1 MSGGGGRVSGQAA
14 ARAGVPAPRLGFPP
28 VAGPDAR
35 LLILGSFPSE
45 ASLAAG
51 HYYAHPR
58 NLFWRILGEV
68 LGEPLVELPFEQRY
82 RIVRERG
89 IAIWDVHSACRRE
102 GSLDSAIR
110 DSRPNDFSRLRE
122 LAPRIE
128 RVVFNGRHAAR
139 FAQAFHDQGYDVR
152 VLPST
157 SPAYAA
163 MPMAGKL
170 AAWREALA
178 PFIVST

>member
-1 MSGGGGRVSGQAA
+1 MSGTGGGRRRAA
-14 ARAGVPAPRLGFPP
+14 ARDGAPAPRVGFPP
-28 VAGPDAR
+28 VVAPDAR

-58 NLFWRILGEV
+58 NLFWRILGEL
-68 LGEPLVELPFEQRY
+68 LGERLVELPFEQRY

-110 DSRPNDFSRLRE
+110 DSRPNDFARLRQ
-122 LAPRIE
+122 LAPAIE

-139 FAQAFHDQGYDVR
+139 FEQAFREQGYDVR

-163 MPMAGKL
+163 MPMADKL